1 MGISYIDSHV
11 FVKYEKIS
19 FIVKLEKS
27 KSSTFKENPS
37 WFKNV
42 INFSFIFTSEFE
54 YKYTTEFFISKL
66 TSLKNNGANI
76 FFLSVLIVTIKKPI
90 CNGHMLF
97 SAFMLFALLIIF
109 FHFKIDFCC
118 SNSSSPINSS
128 FNLLKSKSFFGVSRF
143 DFLS

>member
-1 MGISYIDSHV
+1 LGISYIDSHV

-54 YKYTTEFFISKL
+54 YKYTTG
-66 TSLKNNGANI
+66 LK
-76 FFLSVLIVTIKKPI
+76 
-90 CNGHMLF
+90 M
-97 SAFMLFALLIIF
+97 
-109 FHFKIDFCC
+109 
-118 SNSSSPINSS
+118 
-128 FNLLKSKSFFGVSRF
+128 
-143 DFLS
+143 